1 MEPSTPAALRAEV
14 ITWLRWSWRSLT
26 SMRTALLLLF
36 LLALASVP
44 GSTFP
49 QRSVDPIAVRTYLE
63 NNPRS
68 GPLLDRLGFFA
79 VFTSPWFAAIY
90 LLLVVSLIGCVLPRT
105 REHAREMTAQ
115 PPIAPARLNR
125 LPLHVHGDSERVDDL
140 LVAACAHLRAKRWRV
155 RRGDGWVSAEKGY
168 LKETG
173 NLLFHASLIV
183 LILGVGLGNAYG
195 FEGRVVIREGQGFSS
210 TLAQFDEFSTGV
222 LQDASALPA
231 FSFTLDEFIAVF
243 QRGGMQAGA
252 PRDFE
257 ARITL
262 RRDFGAEPEAST
274 IRVNKPLDV
283 SNASIYLVGHGYA
296 PRFTVRDED
305 DEIVWSDSVTFL
317 PQDGNFSSTGVI
329 KIPDARPQLGIEGI
343 FAPTA
348 FIDETAGPISIFPDL
363 DNPKAFLVAY
373 VGDLG
378 LDSGAPQNVYRLTT
392 TNMTRIGIEQ
402 LAPGESWNLP
412 GGEGTVTFDGVDRW
426 ASFVISHDPGQ
437 NIALVASGLAL
448 LGLVLSLSVK
458 RRRIFVR
465 VTPSDHGEPAS
476 AAARTLVSIGGLA
489 RAEAVGLDDDMRELL
504 EHLGAT
510 QPSDPRERV
519 TA

>member
-1 MEPSTPAALRAEV
+1 MAANSSAKRAEV
-14 ITWLRWSWRSLT
+14 ITWLRWSWRNLT
-26 SMRTALLLLF
+26 SMRTALFLLF
-36 LLALASVP
+36 LLAVASIP

-49 QRSVDPIAVRTYLE
+49 QRSVDPIAVRNYIE
-63 NNPRS
+63 NNPTT
-68 GPLLDRLGFFA
+68 GPILDRFGFFA

-90 LLLVVSLIGCVLPRT
+90 LLLIVSLIGCVLPRS
-105 REHAREMTAQ
+105 RDHAREMTAQ
-115 PPIAPARLNR
+115 PPVAPARLHR
-125 LPLHVHGDSERVDDL
+125 LPLHLQGHVDRPDVL
-140 LVAACAHLRAKRWRV
+140 PAAAARLKQRRWRV
-155 RRGDGWVSAEKGY
+155 LEGDGWVSAEKGY

-173 NLLFHASLIV
+173 NLLFHASLII

-195 FEGRVVIREGQGFSS
+195 YEGRVLIREGQGFSS
-210 TLAQFDEFSTGV
+210 TLAQFDEFTTGV

-231 FSFTLDEFIAVF
+231 FSFTLDEFIAKF

-257 ARITL
+257 AKITL
-262 RRDFGAEPEAST
+262 RREFGGEPESAS

-283 SNASIYLVGHGYA
+283 ANASVYLVGHGYA

-305 DEIVWSDSVTFL
+305 GQIVWSDSVTFL

-329 KIPDARPQLGIEGI
+329 KVPDARPQMGIEGI

-348 FIDETAGPISIFPDL
+348 FIDQQAGPISIFPDL

-402 LAPGESWNLP
+402 MAPGDTWTLP
-412 GGEGTVTFDGVDRW
+412 GGEGSVTFDGVDRW

-437 NIALVASGLAL
+437 NIALVAAGLAL
-448 LGLVLSLSVK
+448 LGLVLSLSIK

-465 VTPSDHGEPAS
+465 VQEIPDDEPGSQAP
-476 AAARTLVSIGGLA
+476 RTLVAIGGLA
-489 RAEAVGLDDDMRELL
+489 RAEAVGLEDDMRDLL
-504 EHLGAT
+504 EHLGAS
-510 QPSDPRERV
+510 QVSDPRERV

>member
-1 MEPSTPAALRAEV
+1 MAPTSSIRAESV
-14 ITWLRWSWRSLT
+14 TWLRWSWRNLT

-36 LLALASVP
+36 LLAIASVP

-49 QRSVDPIAVRTYLE
+49 QRSVDPIAVRNYIE
-63 NNPRS
+63 NNPSS
-68 GPLLDRLGFFA
+68 GPILDRLGFFA
-79 VFTSPWFAAIY
+79 VFTSPWFAAVY
-90 LLLVVSLIGCVLPRT
+90 LLLVISLVGCVLPRT

-115 PPIAPARLNR
+115 PPAAPARLQR
-125 LPLHVHGDSERVDDL
+125 LPMHLQGRSDRTEVLS
-140 LVAACAHLRAKRWRV
+140 AAALRLKRMRWRV
-155 RRGDGWVSAEKGY
+155 REGDGWVSAEKGY

-195 FEGRVVIREGQGFSS
+195 YEGRVLIREGQGFSS
-210 TLAQFDEFSTGV
+210 TLAQFDEFTTGV

-231 FSFTLDEFIAVF
+231 FSFTLEEFIAVF

-257 ARITL
+257 AKITL
-262 RRDFGAEPEAST
+262 RRGFGADPEST
-274 IRVNKPLDV
+274 SIRVNKPLDV
-283 SNASIYLVGHGYA
+283 ANASVYLVGHGYA

-305 DEIVWSDSVTFL
+305 DQVVWSDSVTFL

-348 FIDETAGPISIFPDL
+348 FIDQTAGPISIFPDL

-402 LAPGESWNLP
+402 LGPGDTWTLP

-437 NIALVASGLAL
+437 NIALVAAGLAL

-465 VTPSDHGEPAS
+465 VQQIQDDEPGSPAT
-476 AAARTLVSIGGLA
+476 RTLVTIGGLA
-489 RAEAVGLDDDMRELL
+489 RAEAVGLEEDMRDLL

-510 QPSDPRERV
+510 QLSDPKERV